1 MDEDLRAIL
10 EYGVEATS
18 TANTAIALDNYS
30 SDLKKLQ
37 EESGVSVLRTPKEI
51 LDAQLNAWDELI
63 PTLEEDEFM
72 KRVLDS
78 QREWVD
84 RVVFY
89 EIMNAPDY
97 ALAYDHY
104 FPGKLK
110 L

>member
-1 MDEDLRAIL
+1 M
-10 EYGVEATS
+10 
-18 TANTAIALDNYS
+18 
-30 SDLKKLQ
+30 
-37 EESGVSVLRTPKEI
+37 LRTPKEI
-51 LDAQLNAWDELI
+51 LDAQLQAWDELI

-78 QREWVD
+78 QRDWVD